1 MAPILLVF
9 CLFILG
15 SVTLYA
21 QSTVVNSLILKGNDG
36 YRLTLTAP
44 AGLTGNVTI
53 PMPSIPAGGTLLG
66 TDATGNLVLGA
77 GNYIQLTEPAGAGG
91 TNWTRLQA
99 GPQAANVTLTMP
111 TAAPT
116 VNQVLTA
123 TAVTVGGDVTLGWTT
138 PSVGGGGGGVSV
150 STTNLGGGTIG
161 NAGYTTIGG
170 AVAVTSSNKYIVIV
184 RVASEKA
191 GSNYTMELL
200 GDGNFLNGHG
210 TFGQPPT
217 GGGVASYMTFTTY
230 VTGVSS
236 LSVRGTCFAD
246 RDIDNVFVDVIT
258 LP

>member
-1 MAPILLVF
+1 MFV
-9 CLFILG
+9 LG
-15 SVTLYA
+15 SIALYA
-21 QSTVVNSLILKGNDG
+21 QNSVVNSLILKGNDG

-66 TDATGNLVLGA
+66 TDATGNLILGA

-99 GPQAANVTLTMP
+99 GPQAANFTLTMP

-138 PSVGGGGGGVSV
+138 PSGGGGGGSVSV
-150 STTNLGGGTIG
+150 ATTNLGGGTIG
-161 NAGYTTIGG
+161 NTGYTTIGG
-170 AVAVTSSNKYIVIV
+170 SIAVTSSTKYLVIV
-184 RVASEKA
+184 RVTSEKNVA
-191 GSNYTMELL
+191 NYTMELL
-200 GDGNFLNGHG
+200 GDGAFLNGHG
-210 TFGQPPT
+210 TLGQPPT
-217 GGGVASYMTFTTY
+217 GAGTNSYMTFTTY
-230 VTGVSS
+230 VTGVST
-236 LSVRGTCFAD
+236 LSIRGTAFAD
-246 RDIDNVFVDVIT
+246 RVINSVNVDVIT